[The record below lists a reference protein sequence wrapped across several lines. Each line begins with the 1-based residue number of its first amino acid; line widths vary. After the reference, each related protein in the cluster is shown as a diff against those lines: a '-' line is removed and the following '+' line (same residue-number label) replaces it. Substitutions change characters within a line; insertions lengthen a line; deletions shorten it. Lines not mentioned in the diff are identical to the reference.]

1 MGIHRNEITIKV
13 KAQPLM
19 MNCVWKSVIIGL
31 MSTRVQYR
39 MSTVAEC
46 QCKLT
51 VVVGQHDHLIV
62 NLPMTC
68 CYLGDNLLTVASN
81 GLISG
86 VDLVMHILGHFEVAL
101 KINSCLEA
109 LLLELE
115 IIKYHLL

>member
-1 MGIHRNEITIKV
+1 M
-13 KAQPLM
+13 Q
-19 MNCVWKSVIIGL
+19 SV
-31 MSTRVQYR
+31 
-39 MSTVAEC
+39 TVSV
-46 QCKLT
+46 T

-62 NLPMTC
+62 NLSMTC
-68 CYLGDNLLTVASN
+68 CYLGDNLASN

-86 VDLVMHILGHFEVAL
+86 VDLVMHILRHFEVAL